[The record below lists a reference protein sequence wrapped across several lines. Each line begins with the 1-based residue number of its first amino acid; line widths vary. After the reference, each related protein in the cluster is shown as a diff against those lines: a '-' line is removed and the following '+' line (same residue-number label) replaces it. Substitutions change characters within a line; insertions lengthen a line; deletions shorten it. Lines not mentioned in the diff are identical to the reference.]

1 MKKSYFCNL
10 KQNEMN
16 PEETILSQ
24 LNDQQQLAVKQVDGP
39 VMVIAGAGSGKTRV
53 LTYRIAY
60 MLARGVNPS
69 RVLALTFTNKA
80 AAEMR
85 ARIVNLVGG
94 NVAKAVTMGTFHSV
108 FYRIL
113 RAEGDKLG
121 YTHNL
126 TVYDTDDSKS
136 LIKNIVKDMNLD
148 PKIYSPNFVL
158 NRISMAKSNLLS
170 PQEYANNPEIMSAD
184 RMAGKPLISEIFAKY
199 NRRLKN
205 ADAMD
210 FDDLLYYMNV
220 LLRDFPEMLYKYQNR
235 FNYILVDEYQDT
247 NFAQYL
253 IIKKLAAQNQNICVV
268 GDDAQSI
275 YGFRG
280 ADIQNI
286 LNFRRDYPN
295 ALIFKLEQN
304 YRSTQNIV
312 NAANAIIKHNKDQ
325 MPKDVWT
332 DNEAGAKIN
341 LIKAGSD
348 NDEAHAV
355 ASAIFEIK
363 MNKHANNGQF
373 AILYRTNIQSRT
385 LEEAMVKRH
394 IPYKIYGGLSFYK
407 RKEIKDVLAYFRLT
421 INHYDEESLRR
432 VINYP
437 MRGLGDTT
445 ISRVAATASERGV
458 HFWDV
463 VNAPLQ
469 YGLEVNAPTM
479 NRLVEFA
486 DMIKG
491 FAAQLQTTDAY
502 ELGKQ
507 IVLKTGIGKVLK
519 ENSDEKE
526 RLDHVE
532 ELLDSMKGFTEKEPE
547 SNFNEATGEIME
559 EYFPS
564 LDHFMESIALLSD
577 DEENSAEENEDK
589 VKLMT
594 IHSAKGLEF
603 DYVFI
608 TGLEENLF
616 PSSQCANSRQEME
629 EERRLFYVALTRARK
644 MVTLTCAQ
652 TRYRFGSLQ
661 FCEDSRFLEEIP
673 DKFLNITQKAS
684 EGSGAFARKDDER
697 WWKSGA
703 WSAKG
708 NLKPLGTTSPRS
720 TQTSRP
726 SVPKPQ
732 VKTRSE
738 VQLDQVGTLAS
749 YDQIQPGVRVYHS
762 KFGYGNVTSVEGAG
776 PDAKAQ
782 VAFDTVGVKTLLLKF
797 AKLVIPK

>member
-1 MKKSYFCNL
+1 M
-10 KQNEMN
+10 MT
-16 PEETILSQ
+16 PEEKILSE
-24 LNDQQQLAVKQVDGP
+24 LNEQQQIAVKQVDGP

-60 MLARGVNPS
+60 MLAHHVNPY
-69 RVLALTFTNKA
+69 RILALTFTNKA

-85 ARIVNLVGG
+85 ARIVSLVGG
-94 NVAKAVTMGTFHSV
+94 DVAKAVTMGTFHSV

-113 RAEGDKLG
+113 RAEAEKLG
-121 YTHNL
+121 YTRNV

-136 LIKNIVKDMNLD
+136 LIKNIVKDMNMD
-148 PKIYSPNFVL
+148 PKIYAPNYVL

-170 PQEYANNPEIMSAD
+170 AQEYAENAEITAAD
-184 RMAGKPLISEIFAKY
+184 RIAGKPRIAEIFAAY
-199 NRRLKN
+199 NIRLKN

-220 LLRDFPEMLYKYQNR
+220 LLRDFPDMLYKYQNR
-235 FNYILVDEYQDT
+235 YNYILVDEYQDT
-247 NFAQYL
+247 NYAQY
-253 IIKKLAAQNQNICVV
+253 IIVKKLSAINQNICVV

-275 YGFRG
+275 YAFRG
-280 ADIQNI
+280 ANIQNI

-295 ALIFKLEQN
+295 AKIFKLEQN

-312 NAANAIIKHNKDQ
+312 NAANAIIKYNKDQ
-325 MPKDVWT
+325 MPKEVWT
-332 DNEAGAKIN
+332 DNESGEKIN
-341 LIKAGSD
+341 LIRSASD
-348 NDEAHAV
+348 NDEAYAV
-355 ASAIFEIK
+355 ANAIFETK
-363 MNKHANNGQF
+363 MNQHAANKQF

-421 INHYDEESLRR
+421 INHFDEESLRR

-437 MRGLGDTT
+437 MRGIGDTT
-445 ISRVAATASERGV
+445 VSRIAAAANESGA

-463 VNAPLQ
+463 VSEPQLFNL
-469 YGLEVNAPTM
+469 GVNGPTM

-491 FAAQLQTTDAY
+491 FTAQLQNTNAY

-507 IVLKTGIGKVLK
+507 IVIKTGIAKILK
-519 ENSDEKE
+519 ENTDEKE
-526 RLDHVE
+526 RVDHVE
-532 ELLDSMKGFTEKEPE
+532 ELLDAMKGFTEKEPE
-547 SNFNEATGEIME
+547 SNFDEATGEIIE
-559 EYFPS
+559 DYFPS

-577 DEENSAEENEDK
+577 EKENKAGEEEDV

-616 PSSQCANSRQEME
+616 PSSLCVNSRQEME

-644 MVTLTCAQ
+644 QVTLTCAQ

-661 FCEDSRFLEEIP
+661 FCEESRFLSEIP
-673 DKFLNITQKAS
+673 AKFLNVTHKAS
-684 EGSGAFARKDDER
+684 EGQGSFSRRSEEP
-697 WWKSGA
+697 
-703 WSAKG
+703 WSSRSEFGFRRQSDSA
-708 NLKPLGTTSPRS
+708 PRTTSS
-720 TQTSRP
+720 YRP
-726 SVPKPQ
+726 SSAPKPK
-732 VKTRSE
+732 VKTQSDVR
-738 VQLDQVGTLAS
+738 LDQIGTLAAF
-749 YDQIQPGVRVYHS
+749 DQIKPGLRVYHG
-762 KFGYGNVTSVEGAG
+762 KFGFGKVISLEGAG

-782 VAFDTVGVKTLLLKF
+782 VAFDTVGTKTLLLKF
-797 AKLVIPK
+797 AKLVIPN

>member
-1 MKKSYFCNL
+1 M
-10 KQNEMN
+10 
-16 PEETILSQ
+16 
-24 LNDQQQLAVKQVDGP
+24 AVRQIDGP
-39 VMVIAGAGSGKTRV
+39 IMVLAGAGSGKTRV

-60 MLARGVNPS
+60 MLACKINPY
-69 RVLALTFTNKA
+69 RILALTFTNKA

-85 ARIVNLVGG
+85 SRIVDLVGG
-94 NVAKAVTMGTFHSV
+94 DVAKAVTMGTFHSV

-113 RAEGDKLG
+113 RAESDKLG
-121 YTHNL
+121 FTHNL
-126 TVYDTDDSKS
+126 TVYDTEDSKS

-148 PKIYSPNFVL
+148 PKIYTPSFVL
-158 NRISMAKSNLLS
+158 NRSSSAKSNLLS
-170 PQEYANNPEIMSAD
+170 AQEYAENHEIVAAD
-184 RMAGKPLISEIFAKY
+184 RAAGKPMVADIFAAY
-199 NRRLKN
+199 NRRLRN

-210 FDDLLYYMNV
+210 FDDLLYFMNV
-220 LLRDFPEMLYKYQNR
+220 LLRDFPDMLYKYQNR

-286 LNFRRDYPN
+286 LNFKRDYPD
-295 ALIFKLEQN
+295 AHIYKLEQN
-304 YRSTQNIV
+304 YRSTQTIV
-312 NAANAIIKHNKDQ
+312 NAANAIIKYNKDQ

-332 DNEAGAKIN
+332 SNEPGDKITLIRSASDNE
-341 LIKAGSD
+341 
-348 NDEAHAV
+348 EAFAV
-355 ASAIFEIK
+355 ANAIFETK
-363 MNKHANNGQF
+363 MNEHASNRQF

-421 INHYDEESLRR
+421 LNHYDEESLRR

-437 MRGLGDTT
+437 MRGIGDTT
-445 ISRVAATASERGV
+445 ISRIANTALEKGV
-458 HFWDV
+458 HFWEV
-463 VNAPLQ
+463 VNDPRQ
-469 YGLEVNAPTM
+469 YALEVNAPT
-479 NRLVEFA
+479 LAKLTEFA

-491 FAAQLQTTDAY
+491 FSAQIQKIDAY
-502 ELGKQ
+502 ELGKLI
-507 IVLKTGIGKVLK
+507 IVKTGIAKVLK
-519 ENSDEKE
+519 ENSEEKE
-526 RLDHVE
+526 RVEHVE
-532 ELLDSMKGFTEKEPE
+532 ELLDAMKGFTEKDPE
-547 SNFNEATGEIME
+547 SSFDERTGEIME

-577 DEENSAEENEDK
+577 EEENTADEEDDR

-616 PSSQCANSRQEME
+616 PSSMCANSRQEME

-644 MVTLTCAQ
+644 KVTLTCAQ

-673 DKFLNITQKAS
+673 DNFLKVTQKAS
-684 EGSGAFARKDDER
+684 EGKGTFARTKDSD
-697 WWKSGA
+697 
-703 WSAKG
+703 WSQPRRNLRPVSASSTTTTHSPSHSTFAAK
-708 NLKPLGTTSPRS
+708 P
-720 TQTSRP
+720 
-726 SVPKPQ
+726 V
-732 VKTRSE
+732 VKTKTE
-738 VQLDQVGTLAS
+738 VQLDQVGSLAS
-749 YDQIQPGVRVYHS
+749 NEQIQPGVRVYHA
-762 KFGYGNVTSVEGAG
+762 KFGYGKVMGTEGSG
-776 PDAKAQ
+776 PDMKAH
-782 VAFDTVGVKTLLLKF
+782 VIFDTVGAKTLLLKF
-797 AKLVIPK
+797 AKLIIPK

>member
-1 MKKSYFCNL
+1 M
-10 KQNEMN
+10 MTR
-16 PEETILSQ
+16 EEKILSE
-24 LNDQQQLAVKQVDGP
+24 LNDQQQLAVRQIDGP
-39 VMVIAGAGSGKTRV
+39 VMVLAGAGSGKTRV

-60 MLARGVNPS
+60 MLARNVNPY
-69 RVLALTFTNKA
+69 RILALTFTNKA

-85 ARIVNLVGG
+85 SRIVSLVGG
-94 NVAKAVTMGTFHSV
+94 DVAKAVTMGTFHSV

-113 RAEGDKLG
+113 RAEAEKLG

-126 TVYDTDDSKS
+126 TVYDTEDAKS
-136 LIKNIVKDMNLD
+136 MIKSIVKDMNLD
-148 PKIYSPNFVL
+148 PKIYAPNYIL
-158 NRISMAKSNLLS
+158 NRISMAKSSLLS
-170 PQEYANNPEIMSAD
+170 DKEYAENSEILAAD
-184 RMAGKPLISEIFAKY
+184 TAAGKPMIAEIFTRY
-199 NRRLKN
+199 NNRLKN

-220 LLRDFPEMLYKYQNR
+220 LLRDFPDMLYKYQNR
-235 FNYILVDEYQDT
+235 YSHILVDEYQDT
-247 NFAQYL
+247 NYAQYL
-253 IIKKLAAQNQNICVV
+253 IVRKLSAVNQNICVV

-286 LNFRRDYPN
+286 LNFRRDYPT
-295 ALIFKLEQN
+295 AQIYKLERN

-312 NAANAIIKHNKDQ
+312 NAANAVIKYNKDQ

-332 DNEAGAKIN
+332 ENEVGHKFNVIRSN
-341 LIKAGSD
+341 SD
-348 NDEAHAV
+348 NDEAFAI
-355 ASAIFEIK
+355 ANAIFEIK
-363 MNKHANNGQF
+363 MNEHASNNQF

-437 MRGLGDTT
+437 MRGIGDTT
-445 ISRVAATASERGV
+445 VSRVAATAAENKV

-463 VNAPLQ
+463 IADPQQFQLQVN
-469 YGLEVNAPTM
+469 GPTATK
-479 NRLVEFA
+479 LVEFA
-486 DMIKG
+486 DMIRG
-491 FAAQLQTTDAY
+491 FSSQLKTADAY
-502 ELGKQ
+502 ELGKT
-507 IVLKTGIGKVLK
+507 IVVKTGIAKALK
-519 ENSDEKE
+519 ENTDEKE
-526 RLDHVE
+526 RVDHVE
-532 ELLDSMKGFTEKEPE
+532 ELLDSMKGFTEKDPE
-547 SNFNEATGEIME
+547 SSINEATGELIE
-559 EYFPS
+559 DYYPT
-564 LDHFMESIALLSD
+564 LDHFLESIALLSD
-577 DEENSAEENEDK
+577 DEENKADEDDDK

-608 TGLEENLF
+608 TGMEENLF
-616 PSSQCANSRQEME
+616 PSSLSLNSRQEME

-673 DKFLNITQKAS
+673 AKFLNITQKAS
-684 EGSGAFARKDDER
+684 NGSGTFAHARAESPFGRRQKYVPASTPHSTST
-697 WWKSGA
+697 K
-703 WSAKG
+703 
-708 NLKPLGTTSPRS
+708 TTI
-720 TQTSRP
+720 TQR
-726 SVPKPQ
+726 PQ
-732 VKTRSE
+732 VKTKAE
-738 VQLDQVGTLAS
+738 VRQDQIGNVAS
-749 YDQIQPGVRVYHS
+749 FDQIQPGVRVYHPTR
-762 KFGYGNVTSVEGAG
+762 FGYGNVVSVEGVG

-782 VAFDTVGVKTLLLKF
+782 VKFETVGLKTLLLKY
-797 AKLVIPK
+797 AKLIIPK

>member
-1 MKKSYFCNL
+1 MT
-10 KQNEMN
+10 
-16 PEETILSQ
+16 PEEKILSE
-24 LNDQQQLAVKQVDGP
+24 LNDQQQIAVKQVDGP

-60 MLARGVNPS
+60 MLARGVNPY
-69 RVLALTFTNKA
+69 RILALTFTNKA

-94 NVAKAVTMGTFHSV
+94 DVAKAVTMGTFHSV

-113 RAEGDKLG
+113 RAEAEKLG

-126 TVYDTDDSKS
+126 SVYDTDDSKS
-136 LIKNIVKDMNLD
+136 VIKNIVKDLNMD
-148 PKIYSPNFVL
+148 PKIYAPNHVL

-170 PQEYANNPEIMSAD
+170 AQEYAENAEIQAAD
-184 RMAGKPLISEIFAKY
+184 RIAGKPRIAEIFAAY
-199 NRRLKN
+199 NTRLKN

-220 LLRDFPEMLYKYQNR
+220 LLRDFPDMLYKYQNR
-235 FNYILVDEYQDT
+235 YNYILVDEYQDT
-247 NFAQYL
+247 NYAQY
-253 IIKKLAAQNQNICVV
+253 IIVKKLSAINQNICVV

-275 YGFRG
+275 YAFRG
-280 ADIQNI
+280 ANIQNI

-295 ALIFKLEQN
+295 AKIFKLEQN

-312 NAANAIIKHNKDQ
+312 NAANAIIKYNKDQ
-325 MPKDVWT
+325 MPKEVWT
-332 DNEAGAKIN
+332 DNESGEKIN
-341 LIKAGSD
+341 LIRSGSD
-348 NDEAHAV
+348 NDEAYAV
-355 ASAIFEIK
+355 ANAIFETK
-363 MNKHANNGQF
+363 MNQHAANKQF

-421 INHYDEESLRR
+421 INHFDEESLRR

-437 MRGLGDTT
+437 MRGIGDTT
-445 ISRVAATASERGV
+445 VSRIAAAANESGA

-463 VNAPLQ
+463 VSEPQLFNL
-469 YGLEVNAPTM
+469 GVNGPTM

-491 FAAQLQTTDAY
+491 FTAQLQNTNAY

-507 IVLKTGIGKVLK
+507 IVIKTGIAKILK
-519 ENSDEKE
+519 ENTDEKE
-526 RLDHVE
+526 RVDHVE
-532 ELLDSMKGFTEKEPE
+532 ELLDAMKGFTEKEPE
-547 SNFNEATGEIME
+547 SNFDEATGEIIE
-559 EYFPS
+559 DYFPS

-577 DEENSAEENEDK
+577 EEENKAGEEEDV

-616 PSSQCANSRQEME
+616 PSSLCVNSRQEME

-644 MVTLTCAQ
+644 QVTLTCAQ

-673 DKFLNITQKAS
+673 AKFLNVTHKAS
-684 EGSGAFARKDDER
+684 EGQGTFSRRSEEP
-697 WWKSGA
+697 
-703 WSAKG
+703 WSSRSEFGFRRLSESA
-708 NLKPLGTTSPRS
+708 PRTSS
-720 TQTSRP
+720 SYHTS
-726 SVPKPQ
+726 SAPKPK
-732 VKTRSE
+732 VKTQSDVRLE
-738 VQLDQVGTLAS
+738 QVGTPAAFS
-749 YDQIQPGVRVYHS
+749 QIQPGVRVYHV
-762 KFGYGNVTSVEGAG
+762 KFGFGKVISVEGAG

-782 VAFDTVGVKTLLLKF
+782 VAFDTVGTKTLLLKF
-797 AKLVIPK
+797 AKLVIPN

>member
-1 MKKSYFCNL
+1 
-10 KQNEMN
+10 
-16 PEETILSQ
+16 
-24 LNDQQQLAVKQVDGP
+24 
-39 VMVIAGAGSGKTRV
+39 MVIAGAGSGKTRV

-60 MLARGVNPS
+60 MLARGVNPY

-94 NVAKAVTMGTFHSV
+94 DVAKAVTMGTFHSV

-199 NRRLKN
+199 NLRLKN

-445 ISRVAATASERGV
+445 ISRVAATANERGV

-463 VNAPLQ
+463 VSAPQQ

-673 DKFLNITQKAS
+673 DKFLNITQKAL
-684 EGSGAFARKDDER
+684 EGSGAFARKDDDR

-708 NLKPLGTTSPRS
+708 NLKPLGTSSPRS

-749 YDQIQPGVRVYHS
+749 YDQIQPGVRVYHG

>member
-1 MKKSYFCNL
+1 MT
-10 KQNEMN
+10 
-16 PEETILSQ
+16 PEEKILSE
-24 LNDQQQLAVKQVDGP
+24 LNEQQQIAVKQVDGP

-60 MLARGVNPS
+60 MLAHHVNPY
-69 RVLALTFTNKA
+69 RILALTFTNKA

-85 ARIVNLVGG
+85 ARIVSLVGG
-94 NVAKAVTMGTFHSV
+94 DVAKAVTMGTFHSV

-113 RAEGDKLG
+113 RAEAEKLG
-121 YTHNL
+121 YTRNV

-136 LIKNIVKDMNLD
+136 LIKNIVKDMNMD
-148 PKIYSPNFVL
+148 PKIYAPNYVL

-170 PQEYANNPEIMSAD
+170 AQEYAENAEITAAD
-184 RMAGKPLISEIFAKY
+184 RIAGKPRIAEIFAAY
-199 NRRLKN
+199 NIRLKN

-220 LLRDFPEMLYKYQNR
+220 LLRDFPDMLYKYQNR
-235 FNYILVDEYQDT
+235 YNYILVDEYQDT
-247 NFAQYL
+247 NYAQY
-253 IIKKLAAQNQNICVV
+253 IIVKKLSAINQNICVV

-275 YGFRG
+275 YAFRG
-280 ADIQNI
+280 ANIQNI

-295 ALIFKLEQN
+295 AKIFKLEQN

-312 NAANAIIKHNKDQ
+312 NAANAIIKYNKDQ
-325 MPKDVWT
+325 MPKEVWT
-332 DNEAGAKIN
+332 DNESGDKIN
-341 LIKAGSD
+341 LIRSGSD

-355 ASAIFEIK
+355 ASAIFETK
-363 MNKHANNGQF
+363 MNQHASNRQF

-421 INHYDEESLRR
+421 INHFDEESLRR

-437 MRGLGDTT
+437 MRGIGDTT
-445 ISRVAATASERGV
+445 VSRIAAAANESGA

-463 VNAPLQ
+463 VSEPQLFNL
-469 YGLEVNAPTM
+469 GVNGPTM

-491 FAAQLQTTDAY
+491 FTAQLQNTNAY

-507 IVLKTGIGKVLK
+507 IVIKTGIAKILK
-519 ENSDEKE
+519 ENTDEKE
-526 RLDHVE
+526 RVDHVE
-532 ELLDSMKGFTEKEPE
+532 ELLDAMKGFTEKEPE
-547 SNFNEATGEIME
+547 SNFDEATGEIIE
-559 EYFPS
+559 DYFPS

-577 DEENSAEENEDK
+577 EKENKAGEEEDV

-616 PSSQCANSRQEME
+616 PSSLCVNSRQEME

-644 MVTLTCAQ
+644 QVTLTCAQ

-661 FCEDSRFLEEIP
+661 FCEESRFLSEIP
-673 DKFLNITQKAS
+673 AKFLNVTHKAS
-684 EGSGAFARKDDER
+684 EGQGSFSRRSEEP
-697 WWKSGA
+697 
-703 WSAKG
+703 WSSRSEFGFRRQSDSA
-708 NLKPLGTTSPRS
+708 PRTTSS
-720 TQTSRP
+720 YRP
-726 SVPKPQ
+726 SSAPKPK
-732 VKTRSE
+732 VKTQSDVR
-738 VQLDQVGTLAS
+738 LDQIGTLAAF
-749 YDQIQPGVRVYHS
+749 DQIKPGLRVYHG
-762 KFGYGNVTSVEGAG
+762 KFGFGKVISLEGAG

-782 VAFDTVGVKTLLLKF
+782 VAFDTVGTKTLLLKF
-797 AKLVIPK
+797 AKLVIPN

>member
-1 MKKSYFCNL
+1 MTR
-10 KQNEMN
+10 
-16 PEETILSQ
+16 EEKILSE
-24 LNDQQQLAVKQVDGP
+24 LNEQQQLAVKQVDGP
-39 VMVIAGAGSGKTRV
+39 IMVLAGAGSGKTRV

-60 MLARGVNPS
+60 MLAKNVNPY
-69 RVLALTFTNKA
+69 RILALTFTNKA

-85 ARIVNLVGG
+85 ARIVSLVGG
-94 NVAKAVTMGTFHSV
+94 DVAKAVTMGTFHSV

-113 RAEGDKLG
+113 RAEADKLG
-121 YTHNL
+121 FSHNL

-148 PKIYSPNFVL
+148 PKVYAPNFIL
-158 NRISMAKSNLLS
+158 NRISMAKSSLLS
-170 PQEYANNPEIMSAD
+170 AQEYAENHEITAAD
-184 RMAGKPLISEIFAKY
+184 AASGRPHIHQIFERY
-199 NRRLKN
+199 NARLRN

-220 LLRDFPEMLYKYQNR
+220 LLRDFPDMLYKYQNR
-235 FNYILVDEYQDT
+235 YNYILVDEYQDT

-253 IIKKLAAQNQNICVV
+253 IVKKLSALNQNICVV

-286 LNFRRDYPN
+286 LNFRRDYP
-295 ALIFKLEQN
+295 AAKIYKLEQN

-312 NAANAIIKHNKDQ
+312 NAANAIIKYNKDQ

-332 DNEAGAKIN
+332 DNEIGPKIN
-341 LIKAGSD
+341 LIRSNSD
-348 NDEAHAV
+348 NDEAFAV
-355 ASAIFEIK
+355 ANAIFEIK
-363 MNKHANNGQF
+363 MNEHAANRQF

-385 LEEAMVKRH
+385 LEEALVKRN
-394 IPYKIYGGLSFYK
+394 IPYKIFGGLSFYK
-407 RKEIKDVLAYFRLT
+407 RKEIKDILAYFRLT

-437 MRGLGDTT
+437 IRGIGDTT
-445 ISRVAATASERGV
+445 VSRIATTAQENNC

-463 VNAPLQ
+463 VNFPQKYDLPVTGAIM
-469 YGLEVNAPTM
+469 TK
-479 NRLVEFA
+479 LVEFA

-491 FAAQLQTTDAY
+491 FTAQLKTVDAY
-502 ELGKQ
+502 ELGKD
-507 IVLKTGIGKVLK
+507 IAIKSGIAKLLKDNT
-519 ENSDEKE
+519 DEKE
-526 RLDHVE
+526 RVDHLE

-547 SNFNEATGEIME
+547 SSFDERTGELIE
-559 EYFPS
+559 DYFPS
-564 LDHFMESIALLSD
+564 LDHFLESIALLSD
-577 DEENSAEENEDK
+577 DEENNSSEEEEDK

-603 DYVFI
+603 DHVFI

-616 PSSQCANSRQEME
+616 PSSMCANSRQEME

-644 MVTLTCAQ
+644 SVTLTCAQ

-673 DKFLNITQKAS
+673 AKFLNITQKAS
-684 EGSGAFARKDDER
+684 EGRGSFARHSEDD
-697 WWKSGA
+697 
-703 WSAKG
+703 WSSSRSR
-708 NLKPLGTTSPRS
+708 LRPLRSTPTTSAPP
-720 TQTSRP
+720 QTRTTL
-726 SVPKPQ
+726 Q
-732 VKTRSE
+732 RKTTIKTKSE
-738 VQLDQVGTLAS
+738 VQLDQVGQLAANE
-749 YDQIQPGVRVYHS
+749 QLQPGVRVYHS
-762 KFGYGNVTSVEGAG
+762 KFGYGNVVSVDGVG

-782 VAFDTVGVKTLLLKF
+782 VKFETVGLKTLLLKF
-797 AKLVIPK
+797 AKLIIPK

>member
-1 MKKSYFCNL
+1 
-10 KQNEMN
+10 
-16 PEETILSQ
+16 
-24 LNDQQQLAVKQVDGP
+24 
-39 VMVIAGAGSGKTRV
+39 MVIAGAGSGKTRV

-60 MLARGVNPS
+60 MLARGVNPY

-94 NVAKAVTMGTFHSV
+94 DVAKAVTMGTFHSV

-199 NRRLKN
+199 NLRLKN

-445 ISRVAATASERGV
+445 ISRVAATANERGV

-684 EGSGAFARKDDER
+684 EGSGAFARKDDDR

-749 YDQIQPGVRVYHS
+749 YDQIQPGVRVYHG

>member
-1 MKKSYFCNL
+1 
-10 KQNEMN
+10 MN

-60 MLARGVNPS
+60 MLARGVNPY

-94 NVAKAVTMGTFHSV
+94 DVAKAVTMGTFHSV

-199 NRRLKN
+199 NLRLKN

-445 ISRVAATASERGV
+445 ISRVAATANERGV

-463 VNAPLQ
+463 VSAPQQ

-589 VKLMT
+589 DKVKLMT

-684 EGSGAFARKDDER
+684 EGSGAFARKDDDR

-749 YDQIQPGVRVYHS
+749 YDQIQPGVRVYHG

>member
-1 MKKSYFCNL
+1 MR
-10 KQNEMN
+10 
-16 PEETILSQ
+16 PEETILSE
-24 LNDQQQLAVKQVDGP
+24 LNDQQQLAVRQVDGP

-60 MLARGVNPS
+60 MLVRGVNPY
-69 RVLALTFTNKA
+69 RILALTFTNKA

-85 ARIVNLVGG
+85 ARIVSLVGG
-94 NVAKAVTMGTFHSV
+94 DVAKAVTMGTFHSV

-113 RAEGDKLG
+113 RTEAEKLG
-121 YTHNL
+121 FTHNL

-136 LIKNIVKDMNLD
+136 LIKNIVKDMSLD
-148 PKIYSPNFVL
+148 PKTYAPNYIL

-170 PQEYANNPEIMSAD
+170 AREYAENGEITAAD
-184 RMAGKPLISEIFAKY
+184 RAAGKPAVADIFAAY
-199 NRRLKN
+199 NLRLKR

-220 LLRDFPEMLYKYQNR
+220 LLRDFPDMLYKYQNR
-235 FNYILVDEYQDT
+235 FSHILVDEYQDT

-253 IIKKLAAQNQNICVV
+253 IIRKLAAQNQNICVV

-286 LNFRRDYPN
+286 LNFRRDYPD
-295 ALIFKLEQN
+295 ARIFKLERN

-312 NAANAIIKHNKDQ
+312 NAANAIIKQNKDQ
-325 MPKDVWT
+325 MPKEVWT
-332 DNEAGAKIN
+332 ENEEGPKIS
-341 LIKAGSD
+341 LIRAGSD

-355 ASAIFEIK
+355 ADAIFETK
-363 MNKHANNGQF
+363 MNRHAANGQF

-407 RKEIKDVLAYFRLT
+407 RKEIKDVLAYFRIV

-437 MRGLGDTT
+437 MRGIGDTT
-445 ISRVAATASERGV
+445 VARIAAAANENGA

-463 VNAPLQ
+463 VCAPQQ
-469 YGLEVNAPTM
+469 YGVGVNAATQS
-479 NRLVEFA
+479 RLVEFA
-486 DMIKG
+486 DMIRG
-491 FAAQLQTTDAY
+491 FSAQLRTSDAY
-502 ELGKQ
+502 ELGKD
-507 IVLKTGIGKVLK
+507 IVFKTGIARLLK
-519 ENSDEKE
+519 ENTDEKE
-526 RLDHVE
+526 RVDHVE
-532 ELLDSMKGFTEKEPE
+532 ELLDSMKGFTEKEPD
-547 SNFNEATGEIME
+547 SSFNEATGEIME

-577 DEENSAEENEDK
+577 EEENSAEENEDR
-589 VKLMT
+589 VRLMT

-616 PSSQCANSRQEME
+616 PSAQCANSRQEME

-644 MVTLTCAQ
+644 QVTLTCAQ

-661 FCEDSRFLEEIP
+661 FCEDSRFIEEIP
-673 DKFLNITQKAS
+673 DKYLNITQKAS
-684 EGSGAFARKDDER
+684 EGRGLFARRDDDR

-703 WSAKG
+703 QPPRPGLRPLSSVTRQPDPPSA
-708 NLKPLGTTSPRS
+708 
-720 TQTSRP
+720 
-726 SVPKPQ
+726 PKPQ

-738 VQLDQVGTLAS
+738 VRLDQIGAPATF
-749 YDQIQPGVRVYHS
+749 DQIRPGVRVYHS
-762 KFGYGNVTSVEGAG
+762 KFGYGNVTSVDGSG
-776 PDAKAQ
+776 PDTKAQ

>member
-1 MKKSYFCNL
+1 
-10 KQNEMN
+10 
-16 PEETILSQ
+16 
-24 LNDQQQLAVKQVDGP
+24 
-39 VMVIAGAGSGKTRV
+39 MVIAGAGSGKTRV

-60 MLARGVNPS
+60 MLARGVNPY
-69 RVLALTFTNKA
+69 RILALTFTNKA

-94 NVAKAVTMGTFHSV
+94 DVAKAVTMGTFHSV

-113 RAEGDKLG
+113 RVEGEKLG

-136 LIKNIVKDMNLD
+136 LIKNVVKDMNLD

-170 PQEYANNPEIMSAD
+170 PQEYATNSDIMAAD
-184 RMAGKPLISEIFAKY
+184 RMAGKPMISEIFANY

-220 LLRDFPEMLYKYQNR
+220 LLRDFPDMLYKYQNR
-235 FNYILVDEYQDT
+235 YNYILVDEYQDT
-247 NFAQYL
+247 NYAQYL

-295 ALIFKLEQN
+295 AMIFKLEQN

-332 DNEAGAKIN
+332 ENEVGTKIN
-341 LIKAGSD
+341 LIRAGSD

-355 ASAIFEIK
+355 ASAIFETK

-445 ISRVAATASERGV
+445 ISRVAATANERGV

-463 VNAPLQ
+463 VSNPQQ
-469 YGLEVNAPTM
+469 YGLGVNVPTM

-502 ELGKQ
+502 ELGNQ

-577 DEENSAEENEDK
+577 DDENSAEENEDK

-616 PSSQCANSRQEME
+616 PSSQCTNSRQEME

-644 MVTLTCAQ
+644 QVTLTCAQ

-684 EGSGAFARKDDER
+684 EGSGAFARKDDDR

-703 WSAKG
+703 WSNKG

-726 SVPKPQ
+726 STSKPQ

-749 YDQIQPGVRVYHS
+749 YDQIKPGVRVYHG

-782 VAFDTVGVKTLLLKF
+782 VSFDTVGVKTLLLKF